1 MEYLIAFLIALLL
14 NFTGMIPPGMITL
27 KIVSVRHKKGF
38 KNALLFALGVAFVE
52 FFLTFA
58 TLRFSSRFA
67 EFFKSHTEIK
77 WIVVIVLSVLAFNLF
92 FSKPKKRKS
101 IDQELE
107 EESYTKTSF
116 IKGMFLSLFNLLK
129 YPFWIAQGVYL
140 LNHQIIK
147 TDLLS
152 ILNYSIGATIGAF
165 SMYYIYI
172 QLGKILLE
180 KFDVLANNLN
190 KVLATFL
197 LLLAII
203 QLINIY
209 Y

>member
-1 MEYLIAFLIALLL
+1 MEYIIAFIIALSL
-14 NFTGMIPPGMITL
+14 NFIGMIPPGMITL
-27 KIVSVRHKKGF
+27 KIVSVRYKKGF
-38 KNALLFALGVAFVE
+38 KDALLFALGVSFVE
-52 FFLTFA
+52 FFLTLA
-58 TLRFSSRFA
+58 TLRFSSLFA

-92 FSKPKKRKS
+92 FSKAKKQPNS
-101 IDQELE
+101 DLDFE

-129 YPFWIAQGVYL
+129 YPFWIAQGVYF
-140 LNHQIIK
+140 LNKGLIK
-147 TDLLS
+147 NDMISVLT
-152 ILNYSIGATIGAF
+152 YSFGATIGAF
-165 SMYYIYI
+165 TMYFIYI
-172 QLGKILLE
+172 RLGKMLLE

-190 KVLATFL
+190 KVLAAFL